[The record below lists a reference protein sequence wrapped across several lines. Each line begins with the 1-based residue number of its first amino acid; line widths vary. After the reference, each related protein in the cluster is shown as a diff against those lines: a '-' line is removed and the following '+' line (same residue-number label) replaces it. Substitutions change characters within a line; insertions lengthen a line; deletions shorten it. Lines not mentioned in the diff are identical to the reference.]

1 MRIGYFSL
9 TNQGRELAGRLNEK
23 LPGKIFEKENF
34 KSNVE
39 AAWEN
44 FDALVFIMATGIVV
58 RTIAPLIKKKTTD
71 PAVVVMDQKGS
82 FAISLL
88 SGHLGGANALALR
101 LAEYSH
107 GQPVITTATDVEGVL
122 AFDMFAQEND
132 LEIMNIETL
141 KYISNAMVDNKRVDL
156 VTNLEIS
163 GQIPKNL
170 VRVDKTGD
178 HPAVTVGYIKPG
190 EIIKGVPV
198 LELASKQLVLGVGCK
213 RDKNPE
219 DILEAFRDFVSAEK
233 IYPESICKIATIEL
247 KKNEPGILKLAQLL
261 DVPVVI
267 VGEDAI
273 NDLESERIVETSD
286 FVKKVTGV
294 GSVSEAS
301 AYVASG
307 YGELLKGKTKYK
319 GITFALAS
327 EKKVLK
333 I

>member
-1 MRIGYFSL
+1 M
-9 TNQGRELAGRLNEK
+9 
-23 LPGKIFEKENF
+23 PGKIFEKENF

-39 AAWEN
+39 TAWEGY
-44 FDALVFIMATGIVV
+44 DALVFIMATGIVV
-58 RTIAPLIKKKTTD
+58 RTIAPLIRKKTSD

-82 FAISLL
+82 YAISLL
-88 SGHLGGANALALR
+88 SGHLGGANALALQ
-101 LAEYSH
+101 LAQISR

-132 LEIMNIETL
+132 LEILNIETL
-141 KYISNAMVDNKRVDL
+141 KYISNAMVENKRVDL
-156 VTNLEIS
+156 ITQLDIS
-163 GQIPKNL
+163 GQMPKNL
-170 VRVDKTGD
+170 VRVDKVGD
-178 HPAVTVGYIKPG
+178 NPAVTVGYLKPDENLKNG
-190 EIIKGVPV
+190 PV
-198 LELASKQLVLGVGCK
+198 LELASKQLVLGMGCK
-213 RDKNPE
+213 RDRDPE
-219 DILEAFRDFVSAEK
+219 DILEAFRDFVSAQK

-247 KKNEPGILKLAQLL
+247 KKDEPGILKLAELL
-261 DVPVVI
+261 DVPVVV